1 MLSRTASCSTDDLP
15 ETAHDFRVDI
25 VVTPTEVI
33 RTKARRR
40 KGRID
45 WQDLDDEQI
54 AAIPALAAR
63 APSARRQP

>member
-1 MLSRTASCSTDDLP
+1 MQVLDEDLP
-15 ETAHDFRVDI
+15 ETAHDFRVDV

-40 KGRID
+40 KGTIA
-45 WQDLDDEQI
+45 WNELSDDQV

-63 APSARRQP
+63 APER